1 MTHVLLYRGYYF
13 RIDVCEVANV
23 QSSGN
28 ENVEYVAWCSD
39 AFKDLRDLPRQAL
52 SRFVAEPFPTH
63 AEVLLHAQDWIKANW
78 DSLRTKAG
86 DELPGFV
93 YTVWIFKGDSSPS
106 TFDFSEFV
114 DAKSFAKAAEK
125 GIEITKIGITDRES
139 PQYLAVWEKTT

>member
-1 MTHVLLYRGYYF
+1 MSHVLNYQGHYF
-13 RIDVCEVANV
+13 RIELCEVDKA
-23 QSSGN
+23 QLSGK
-28 ENVEYVAWCSD
+28 EDVEYVAWCSD

-63 AEVLLHAQDWIKANW
+63 AEALLHIQDWIKANW
-78 DSLRTKAG
+78 DSLRTKEAV
-86 DELPGFV
+86 ESRGFI

-125 GIEITKIGITDRES
+125 GVDITKVGITDRER
-139 PQYLAVWEKTT
+139 PQYLAVWEKTI